1 MGVVAFTQF
10 APAVFFGPL
19 FGVLADRVDRRKASI
34 VINSCST
41 ANMLVLA
48 TLAALGQVNIGV
60 LTAFSL
66 VQGALDGAHTPVRMT
81 LVPNLVAREQLESAI
96 ASTAVSFNVSRFV
109 GPAIAGVVIA
119 ALGVSAAF
127 ALNGVSYLAIVTAVL
142 FVELRPRTSRGTKP
156 GAVWSELLDG
166 VRYVRDHETIRG
178 LLVMIAVGS
187 VFGRGAMEML
197 PAFADAVF

>member
-1 MGVVAFTQF
+1 
-10 APAVFFGPL
+10 
-19 FGVLADRVDRRKASI
+19 
-34 VINSCST
+34 
-41 ANMLVLA
+41 
-48 TLAALGQVNIGV
+48 
-60 LTAFSL
+60 LTALSL